1 MDNLIINMPT
11 IDNQLAEFKELFS
24 FFDDPMDKFAQ
35 IIDMGKSSI
44 GLDEIDRNDST
55 KITGCTSQA
64 WVKCTENGDGTFL
77 VRTDSDAFI
86 VRGLLHI
93 LEKLLNGRTSEEI
106 LSVEAKDIIENI
118 GLNRSIT
125 SQRTNG
131 FISAIAKIHQQI
143 QALNNNGK

>member
-44 GLDEIDRNDST
+44 GLDEIDRNEST

-77 VRTDSDAFI
+77 VQTDSDAFI
-86 VRGLLHI
+86 VRGLLNI
-93 LEKLLNGRTSEEI
+93 LEKLLNGRTFEEV
-106 LSVEAKDIIENI
+106 LSVEAKDILENI

-131 FISAIAKIHQQI
+131 FISAIAKIRQEI
-143 QALNNNGK
+143 QELNNAK

>member
-1 MDNLIINMPT
+1 
-11 IDNQLAEFKELFS
+11 
-24 FFDDPMDKFAQ
+24 MDKFAQ

-44 GLDEIDRNDST
+44 GLDEIDRNEST

-64 WVKCTENGDGTFL
+64 WVKSTENGDGTFL

-86 VRGLLHI
+86 VRGLLNI
-93 LEKLLNGRTSEEI
+93 LEKLLNGRTFEEV
-106 LSVEAKDIIENI
+106 LSVEAKDILENI

-131 FISAIAKIHQQI
+131 FISAIAKIRQEI
-143 QALNNNGK
+143 QELNNAK

>member
-1 MDNLIINMPT
+1 MDSLIINMPT

-44 GLDEIDRNDST
+44 GLDEIDRNEST

-86 VRGLLHI
+86 VRGLLNI
-93 LEKLLNGRTSEEI
+93 LEKLLNGRTFEEI
-106 LSVEAKDIIENI
+106 LSVEAKDILENI

-131 FISAIAKIHQQI
+131 FISAIAKIRQEI
-143 QALNNNGK
+143 QELNNAK

>member
-1 MDNLIINMPT
+1 MDSLIINMPS
-11 IDNQLAEFKELFS
+11 IDDQLAEFKELFS

-35 IIDMGKSSI
+35 IIDVGKSSR
-44 GLDEIDRNDST
+44 GLDEIDRNENT

-64 WVKCTENGDGTFL
+64 WVKCTQNNDNTFL

-86 VRGLLHI
+86 VRGLLNI
-93 LEKLLNGRTSEEI
+93 LEKLLDGRTAEEV
-106 LSVEAKDIIENI
+106 LSVEAKDILGNI

-131 FISAIAKIHQQI
+131 FISAINKIHQEI
-143 QALNNNGK
+143 QELENAK

>member
-1 MDNLIINMPT
+1 MDSLIINMPT

-44 GLDEIDRNDST
+44 GLDEIDRNEST

-64 WVKCTENGDGTFL
+64 WVKCTENEDGTFL

-86 VRGLLHI
+86 VRGLLNI
-93 LEKLLNGRTSEEI
+93 LEKLLNGRTFEEV
-106 LSVEAKDIIENI
+106 LSVEAKDILENI

-125 SQRTNG
+125 SQRANG
-131 FISAIAKIHQQI
+131 FISAIAKIRQEI
-143 QALNNNGK
+143 QELNNAK

>member
-1 MDNLIINMPT
+1 MDSLIINMPT

-44 GLDEIDRNDST
+44 GLDEIDRNEST

-64 WVKCTENGDGTFL
+64 WVKSTENGDGTFL

-86 VRGLLHI
+86 VRGLLNI
-93 LEKLLNGRTSEEI
+93 LEKLLNGRTFEEV
-106 LSVEAKDIIENI
+106 LSVEAKDILENI

-131 FISAIAKIHQQI
+131 FISAIAKIRQEI
-143 QALNNNGK
+143 QELNNAK

>member
-1 MDNLIINMPT
+1 MDSLIINMPT
-11 IDNQLAEFKELFS
+11 IDNHLAEFKELFS

-44 GLDEIDRNDST
+44 GLDEIDRNEST

-86 VRGLLHI
+86 VRGLLNI
-93 LEKLLNGRTSEEI
+93 LEKLLNGRTAEEV
-106 LSVEAKDIIENI
+106 LSVEAKDILENI

-131 FISAIAKIHQQI
+131 FISAIAKIRQEI
-143 QALNNNGK
+143 QELNNAK

>member
-44 GLDEIDRNDST
+44 GLDEIDRNEST

-86 VRGLLHI
+86 VRGLLNI
-93 LEKLLNGRTSEEI
+93 LEKLLNGRTFEEV
-106 LSVEAKDIIENI
+106 LSVEAKDILENI

-143 QALNNNGK
+143 QALNNAK

>member
-44 GLDEIDRNDST
+44 GLDEIDRNEST

-86 VRGLLHI
+86 VRGLLNI
-93 LEKLLNGRTSEEI
+93 LEKLLNGRTIAEV
-106 LSVEAKDIIENI
+106 LSVEAKDILENI

-131 FISAIAKIHQQI
+131 FISAIAKIRQEI
-143 QALNNNGK
+143 QELNNAK

>member
-1 MDNLIINMPT
+1 MDSLIINMPS
-11 IDNQLAEFKELFS
+11 IDDQLAEFKELFS

-35 IIDMGKSSI
+35 IIDMGKSSK
-44 GLDEIDRNDST
+44 GLDEIDRNENT

-64 WVKCTENGDGTFL
+64 WVKCTQNNDNTFL

-86 VRGLLHI
+86 VRGLLNI
-93 LEKLLNGRTSEEI
+93 LEKLLDGRTAEEV
-106 LSVEAKDIIENI
+106 LSVEAKDILGNI

-131 FISAIAKIHQQI
+131 FISAINKIHQEI
-143 QALNNNGK
+143 QELENAK